1 MEQRLKKRVSLFP
14 DLIKAFAYNNNGS
27 LSLVGTAKDE
37 FVSNAALNCFV
48 DVSGNL
54 VRLRVQGIDGV
65 NIKWTAKID
74 VIVMV

>member
-1 MEQRLKKRVSLFP
+1 MRF
-14 DLIKAFAYNNNGS
+14 IKAFAYNNNGS